1 MKAVVCHEWGPPE
14 ALILEDIPPPA
25 PGPDDVVI
33 AMRAASVNFPDVLII
48 QGKYQLRP
56 PLPFSPGA
64 ECSGVIKA
72 AGERVTRFKPGD
84 RVMAPTSYGSFAEE
98 VKVDA
103 RRVVPIPDDLDFVNA
118 ATIPVAYGTADLALN
133 DRAALKPGE
142 TLLVLGAAGG
152 VGLAAVEIGKALG
165 ARVIACASTPEKL
178 ALTVAHGAD
187 AVINYARDDLRQ
199 RIRDLTEGAGV
210 DVVCDPVGGP
220 LTEQALRSTKWRGR
234 VLIVGFTSGEIP
246 RIPANLPLLK
256 GCSIVGV
263 FWTTFI
269 EQEPEQDRAR
279 ASQLVR
285 WFQEGRIKAHISA
298 KVPLERTPEAIAM
311 MAARRATGKIIVTND
326 SVKDRGG
333 E

>member
-33 AMRAASVNFPDVLII
+33 ATAGGQRELPGRAHHPGEVSAQAAVALFARRGMLGSD
-48 QGKYQLRP
+48 QGRRRTRYPFQTWGSRDGPYELRVVCR
-56 PLPFSPGA
+56 G
-64 ECSGVIKA
+64 
-72 AGERVTRFKPGD
+72 GEGH
-84 RVMAPTSYGSFAEE
+84 
-98 VKVDA
+98 A
-103 RRVVPIPDDLDFVNA
+103 RRVAPIPDDLDFVNA
-118 ATIPVAYGTADLALN
+118 ATIPVVYGTADLALN

-152 VGLAAVEIGKALG
+152 VGLAAVESVRLWCG
-165 ARVIACASTPEKL
+165 VIACASTPEKL

-269 EQEPEQDRAR
+269 EQEPEHTGRAR
-279 ASQLVR
+279 ANS
-285 WFQEGRIKAHISA
+285 SA
-298 KVPLERTPEAIAM
+298 GFR
-311 MAARRATGKIIVTND
+311 
-326 SVKDRGG
+326 RGG
-333 E
+333 SRRTSRRRCPWNGRRRRSP